1 VDEDE
6 DETALLYR
14 RDELLSQCDGD
25 EELMRELVSIF
36 HDSTPQI
43 VQAIGE
49 AVEKHDASAL
59 AAHAHKLLSS
69 LGAFGAG
76 PARTLALRLEKHGQE
91 SDFGGTKERFTELE
105 RETDKI
111 YAALSLISSA
121 SSPDPHE
128 SVTKPPVR
136 RQFSCVQGVLP
147 PISPKP
153 PELHFIIR

>member
-1 VDEDE
+1 
-6 DETALLYR
+6 
-14 RDELLSQCDGD
+14 
-25 EELMRELVSIF
+25 MRELVSIF

-49 AVEKHDASAL
+49 AVEKRDGSAL

-91 SDFGGTKERFTELE
+91 NDFGGAKERFTELE

-121 SSPDPHE
+121 SSSEPYG
-128 SVTKPPVR
+128 PPANIPSR
-136 RQFSCVQGVLP
+136 GALEELSCERAETV
-147 PISPKP
+147 
-153 PELHFIIR
+153 